1 MTADTLARLALGLP
15 GTVEVQHFDRRAF
28 KARTIFASLAPD
40 GQTANLRLDRDG
52 QDHWCS
58 LLPDALSP
66 VPNKWG
72 AQGWTV
78 LRLDNLSEADLAILL
93 HLAWSLSSPPRKIGS

>member
-1 MTADTLARLALGLP
+1 MTADTLARLALALP
-15 GTVEVQHFDRRAF
+15 GTVEVPHFDRRAF

-40 GQTANLRLDRDG
+40 GRTANLRLDRDG

-58 LLPDALSP
+58 LLPEALSP

-78 LRLDNLSEADLAILL
+78 LRLDQLSDPDLDTLVR
-93 HLAWSLSSPPRKIGS
+93 LAWSLVKPPQKRGT